1 MNNIEKLIE
10 ILKREVSSNSINKIK
25 KLETIKD
32 QINTYA
38 FSDEKM
44 IYELNSC
51 LSDENKFKNEE
62 VDFLLSFTKLSNQAK
77 NYLLENCLKDSER
90 KIFDSISKKIKDSID
105 FYKSEQEGT
114 IDIKN
119 LIRVLSGKKKKLID
133 ENDLEFVIKIIKN
146 QFNTIEQIDILNKIN
161 AINMEVYN
169 NYKGN
174 SDDSLEL
181 SEDDLEVTNIESEEV
196 KNLLESYGI
205 NYSLFSD
212 SEKVALSKHGILDKM
227 KGILDFLV
235 KEGLQE
241 EIKRL
246 YSEIITKTLLYSSVK
261 QLNQVKYTNNLDF
274 AELVRTMPTI
284 LYPATRSK
292 ISAPKVNSGS
302 NSTSATSGAMTN
314 YIKNSELLRK
324 YNISPE
330 EIWNRCSTFFK
341 QSYRANSDSIKCL
354 DSYGISLYNADGN
367 LKEIFSI
374 LGNRNPSI
382 IDIYDAALEADAK
395 DYALNNPSSIAP
407 YQLYKFYMI
416 KLARKY
422 GMENRDIFGN
432 YTMPDK
438 KVFLRSKKIIEN
450 VNITADIENIFKEYG
465 AVEIE
470 LPNRDIYD
478 NLTKIADI
486 IEISEEVL
494 NDPNIKALDQFKQND
509 DLYNFNGVKI
519 SRRKVLRYYKKKK
532 NNDKVIDITSIM
544 YCILHRSMVDEEEF
558 NNLYT
563 LVKSVVS
570 FEPDDNIKIERKK
583 EYSDESKVHSN
594 PTIGGRKN
602 D

>member
-133 ENDLEFVIKIIKN
+133 ENDLEFIIKIIKN

-212 SEKVALSKHGILDKM
+212 SEKVALSKHGVLDKM
-227 KGILDFLV
+227 KDILDFLV

-450 VNITADIENIFKEYG
+450 VNITADIENIFEEYG

-519 SRRKVLRYYKKKK
+519 SRRKVLRYYTLLK

-570 FEPDDNIKIERKK
+570 FEPDDNIKIVRKK

>member
-133 ENDLEFVIKIIKN
+133 ENDLEFIIKIIKN

-212 SEKVALSKHGILDKM
+212 SEKVALSKHGVLDKM

-519 SRRKVLRYYKKKK
+519 SRRKVLRYYTLLK

-563 LVKSVVS
+563 LVKSVVC
-570 FEPDDNIKIERKK
+570 FEPDDNIKIVRKK

>member
-62 VDFLLSFTKLSNQAK
+62 VDFLFFTKLSNQAK

-133 ENDLEFVIKIIKN
+133 ENDLEFIIKIIKN

-212 SEKVALSKHGILDKM
+212 SEKVALSKHGVLDKM
-227 KGILDFLV
+227 KDILDFLV

-450 VNITADIENIFKEYG
+450 VNITADIENIFEEYG

-519 SRRKVLRYYKKKK
+519 SRRKVLRYYTLLK

-570 FEPDDNIKIERKK
+570 FEPDDNIKIVRKK

>member
-133 ENDLEFVIKIIKN
+133 ENDLEFIIKIIKN

-450 VNITADIENIFKEYG
+450 VNITADIENIFEEYG

-519 SRRKVLRYYKKKK
+519 SRRKVLRYYTLLK

-570 FEPDDNIKIERKK
+570 FEPDDNIKIVRKK

>member
-133 ENDLEFVIKIIKN
+133 ENDLEFIIKIIKN

-212 SEKVALSKHGILDKM
+212 SEKVALSKHGVLDKM
-227 KGILDFLV
+227 KDILDFLV

-284 LYPATRSK
+284 LYPTTRSK

-519 SRRKVLRYYKKKK
+519 SRRKVLRYYTLLK

-570 FEPDDNIKIERKK
+570 FEPDDNIKIVRKK

>member
-133 ENDLEFVIKIIKN
+133 ENDLEFIIKIIKN

-519 SRRKVLRYYKKKK
+519 SRRKVLRYYTLLK

-570 FEPDDNIKIERKK
+570 FEPDDNIKIVRKK

>member
-133 ENDLEFVIKIIKN
+133 ENDLEFIIKIIKN

-227 KGILDFLV
+227 KDILDFLV

-519 SRRKVLRYYKKKK
+519 SRRKVLRYYTLLK

-570 FEPDDNIKIERKK
+570 FEPDDNIKIVRKK

>member
-10 ILKREVSSNSINKIK
+10 ILKREVSSNSNNKIK

-133 ENDLEFVIKIIKN
+133 ENDLEFIIKIIKN

-212 SEKVALSKHGILDKM
+212 GEKVALSKHGVLDKM

-519 SRRKVLRYYKKKK
+519 SRRKVLRYYTLLK

-570 FEPDDNIKIERKK
+570 FEPDDNIKIVRKK

>member
-133 ENDLEFVIKIIKN
+133 ENDLEFIIKIIKN

-212 SEKVALSKHGILDKM
+212 GEKVALSKHGVLDKM

-519 SRRKVLRYYKKKK
+519 SRRKVLRYYTLLK

-570 FEPDDNIKIERKK
+570 FEPDDNIKIVRKK

>member
-133 ENDLEFVIKIIKN
+133 ENDLEFIIKIIKN

-212 SEKVALSKHGILDKM
+212 SEKVALSKHGVLDKM

-519 SRRKVLRYYKKKK
+519 SRRKVLRYYTLLK

-570 FEPDDNIKIERKK
+570 FEPDDNIKIVRKK

>member
-133 ENDLEFVIKIIKN
+133 ENDLEFIIKIIKN

-438 KVFLRSKKIIEN
+438 KVFLRSKKIIKN
-450 VNITADIENIFKEYG
+450 VNITADIENIFEEYG

-519 SRRKVLRYYKKKK
+519 SRRKVLRYYTLLK

-570 FEPDDNIKIERKK
+570 FEPDDNIKIVRKK

>member
-133 ENDLEFVIKIIKN
+133 ENDLEFIIKIIKN

-212 SEKVALSKHGILDKM
+212 SEKVALSKHGVLDKM

-450 VNITADIENIFKEYG
+450 VNITADIENIFEEYG

-519 SRRKVLRYYKKKK
+519 SRRKVLRYYTLLK

-570 FEPDDNIKIERKK
+570 FEPDDNIKIVRKK

>member
-133 ENDLEFVIKIIKN
+133 ENDLEFIIKIIKN

-212 SEKVALSKHGILDKM
+212 SEKVALSKHGVLDKM
-227 KGILDFLV
+227 KDILDFLV

-519 SRRKVLRYYKKKK
+519 SRRKVLRYYTLLK

-570 FEPDDNIKIERKK
+570 FEPDDNIKIVRKK

>member
-133 ENDLEFVIKIIKN
+133 ENDLEFIIKIIKN

-212 SEKVALSKHGILDKM
+212 SEKVALSKHGVLDKM

-324 YNISPE
+324 NNISPE

-519 SRRKVLRYYKKKK
+519 SRRKVLRYYTLLK

-570 FEPDDNIKIERKK
+570 FEPDDNIKIVRKK

>member
-133 ENDLEFVIKIIKN
+133 ENDLEFIIKIIKN

-212 SEKVALSKHGILDKM
+212 SEKVALSKHGVLNKM
-227 KGILDFLV
+227 KDILDFLV

-519 SRRKVLRYYKKKK
+519 SRRKVLRYYTLLK

-570 FEPDDNIKIERKK
+570 FEPDDNIKIVRKK